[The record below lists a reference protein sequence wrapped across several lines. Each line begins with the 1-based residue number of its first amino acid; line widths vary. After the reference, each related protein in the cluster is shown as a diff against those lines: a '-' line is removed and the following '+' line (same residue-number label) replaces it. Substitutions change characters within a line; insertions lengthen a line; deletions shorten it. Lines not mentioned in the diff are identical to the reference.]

1 MAKRRAEPQPQSNY
15 HQYDLVVITCLEPH
29 FRVSAGKEEDFKIQ
43 LNLVGEM
50 WLARAV
56 LGTLFGRPELISHDC
71 LFLIVTRSE
80 DTEILKEMRAVVER

>member
-1 MAKRRAEPQPQSNY
+1 
-15 HQYDLVVITCLEPH
+15 
-29 FRVSAGKEEDFKIQ
+29 
-43 LNLVGEM
+43 M